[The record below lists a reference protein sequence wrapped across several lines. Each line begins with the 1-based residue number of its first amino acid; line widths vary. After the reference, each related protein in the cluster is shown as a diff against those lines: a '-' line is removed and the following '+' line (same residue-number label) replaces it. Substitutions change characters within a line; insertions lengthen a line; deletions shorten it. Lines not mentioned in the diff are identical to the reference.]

1 MLPSWWTGGRL
12 AVFGDLVGLTSGF
25 ETSQL
30 ELTVGGSAPKLNL
43 PGKRPP
49 PTVVLKRGMTT
60 RDGALGLARRCDPER
75 LSGVERRNDCD
86 VRLRRF
92 GGRQLVLVN
101 AWPSKVEIETET
113 LAGGGARTSPSR
125 R

>member
-1 MLPSWWTGGRL
+1 MSPCRFAGWIYGLVALLLLIGAAVAVIAAPASSGARRRASSKVGAARFALLVDGREL

-49 PTVVLKRGMTT
+49 PTVVLKW
-60 RDGALGLARRCDPER
+60 A
-75 LSGVERRNDCD
+75 
-86 VRLRRF
+86 
-92 GGRQLVLVN
+92 
-101 AWPSKVEIETET
+101 
-113 LAGGGARTSPSR
+113 
-125 R
+125 